1 MNLDKHFN
9 YKDGVLYRK
18 ERKDRNKAW
27 NSRHANK
34 PLNKV
39 TDKGYVRFYFN
50 GGLKFA
56 HRIIWQMFNKKIP
69 DNMYIDHINGVKDDN
84 RIENLRLVTQQQ
96 NVQYSYDRLGN
107 YQSNRVRDKQGR
119 FI

>member
-1 MNLDKHFN
+1 MNLNEHFN

-18 ERKDRNKAW
+18 ESKDRDKAW

-34 PLNKV
+34 PLNKA
-39 TDKGYVRFYFN
+39 TDKGYVRFYFD

-56 HRIIWQMFNKKIP
+56 HRIIWEMFNEKIP
-69 DNMYIDHINGVKDDN
+69 DKMYIDHINGVKDDN